1 MSENTAKPKIS
12 HTKKSAQT
20 KQQIIDA
27 AMKLFSEKGYYK
39 TNSKEIAKE
48 AKVSIGCFY
57 NYFEDK
63 KEVFSDVLDSY
74 YLKFNTIIEDKIK
87 QLLANP
93 LDKKN
98 MLYEAIK
105 TILNAHSIF
114 TGFHN
119 ELIVMYYSDPVMF
132 EKNQKQHRESLELT
146 IMCLRQ
152 LANPDKVKNIEI
164 AGTIVYSSIDAV
176 IDRIVFLGEHDKE
189 EEYITELT
197 EMVSS
202 YLF

>member
-1 MSENTAKPKIS
+1 MSESTAKSKVS
-12 HTKKSAQT
+12 NTKKSAQT
-20 KQQIIDA
+20 RQQIIDA
-27 AMKLFSEKGYYK
+27 AMKLFSETGYYK

-63 KEVFSDVLDSY
+63 KEVFSEVLDSY
-74 YLKFNTIIEDKIK
+74 YIKFNTVIENKLK
-87 QLLANP
+87 QLLENP
-93 LDKKN
+93 SDKKT

-105 TILNAHSIF
+105 AILDAHSIF

-132 EKNQKQHRESLELT
+132 EKNQKQHKESLELT
-146 IMCLRQ
+146 ITCLRQ
-152 LANPDKVKNIEI
+152 LANPDKIKNIEI
-164 AGTIVYSSIDAV
+164 AGTIIYSSIDAV
-176 IDRIVFLGEHDKE
+176 IDRIVFLNEHDKE
-189 EEYITELT
+189 EEYIKELV